1 MSIAEILA
9 RKRVAAM
16 DAFATSTKGAT
27 HTNTTAI
34 EIGLR
39 EAFVPEEDIEHVAAE
54 MQKNISPNKITAVV
68 NKTDYIADAARS
80 ILKAEGHKIV
90 EAQAI
95 KKVVDKATKTNGAKP
110 SNLLDLLR
118 DYATVEMLRESSVW
132 NLLSLQE
139 RIKLNKEYVKQRQ
152 LSGEE
157 RTMLTPE
164 HRIGDDVKAATA
176 EATAALERIP
186 EPETHE
192 LTLSEK
198 LFMRYPSF
206 KALQD
211 SNYYR
216 SLNIADKVMVSREYA
231 KQAQLI
237 AMEAQHASRV
247 GEKAMEQA
255 EVAKALEQGADKALN
270 DISKKNETFSLDIV
284 LNERQQLGV
293 EYAKAG
299 KSFVFTGAA
308 GTGKTTGCR
317 EIARALLQ
325 RGDLG
330 RHYFKVIE
338 NDKTVSRSGPG
349 IAFCAYTRRATSNI
363 RRALH
368 RDATLEKELEHNVV
382 TIHRLLEYEPEF
394 YTTPDDPTKQ
404 KMRFVP
410 KRTAHNPITCKVIV
424 IEEASML
431 GLDLWE
437 KLYDAM
443 LPGTVLIFVGDINQ
457 LPPVFGKSIM
467 NYALAQLPIVELT
480 EVYRQA
486 LDSGVIVDAHR
497 VLKGLPPEG
506 NKDVAIVE
514 GKSPTQ
520 VGQEKMSRAMGAF
533 FKEMWTR
540 KEYDPNQ
547 DIILSP
553 WNKQY
558 MGTDNINNWIA
569 QFLGEERSA
578 MVYEVLT
585 NRRKMYLAVG
595 DRVMFE
601 KQDGIIVKISHN
613 AQYLGK
619 MPQPASTALTR
630 FGLRKMAV
638 SDATTEDFELSGIGY
653 ENINIDEVPDEERK
667 AQASHLVTLRMD
679 SGEEETLSSVGDF
692 AEQKFSLGYCLTVH
706 KAQGCEWRKVYI
718 LLHKD
723 HTLGGF
729 LSRELIY
736 TAMTRAREKL
746 VLITKKALLAKAVQ
760 TQVIKGNTLEEK
772 VASINSGATNI
783 GQYKV
788 VKT

>member
-9 RKRVAAM
+9 RKQAKQAVYPLPTAPHTHSAADIQATLAASGAVA
-16 DAFATSTKGAT
+16 
-27 HTNTTAI
+27 
-34 EIGLR
+34 
-39 EAFVPEEDIEHVAAE
+39 EEDLEIVAAE
-54 MQKNISPNKITAVV
+54 EQKALQPQEIARHDPTSPVV
-68 NKTDYIADAARS
+68 ESIKRS
-80 ILKAEGHKIV
+80 
-90 EAQAI
+90 
-95 KKVVDKATKTNGAKP
+95 NGAKP
-110 SNLLDLLR
+110 ANLLDLLR
-118 DYATVEMLRESSVW
+118 SHATVEILRESSVW
-132 NLLSLQE
+132 NLLSLPE
-139 RIKLNKEYVKQRQ
+139 RILLNKEYNKQRQ
-152 LSGEE
+152 LSGQE
-157 RTMLTPE
+157 RTVLTPE
-164 HRIGDDVKAATA
+164 VKIGDDVKVAV
-176 EATAALERIP
+176 ALENDPAVVSGQLEVQEQPVIR
-186 EPETHE
+186 
-192 LTLSEK
+192 TLSIAEK
-198 LFMRYPSF
+198 LFMQYPSF
-206 KALQD
+206 QVLQQSD
-211 SNYYR
+211 YYR
-216 SLNIADKVMVSREYA
+216 SLNIADKVLVSREYS
-231 KQAQLI
+231 KQMSLMAL
-237 AMEAQHASRV
+237 EAGRASRD
-247 GEKAMEQA
+247 GEAAMLKEEQLKAVQQGA
-255 EVAKALEQGADKALN
+255 AKALEDVSLKHEAFAL
-270 DISKKNETFSLDIV
+270 DVV
-284 LNERQQLGV
+284 LNERQMLGV

-317 EIARALLQ
+317 EIARALLL

-330 RHYFKVIE
+330 THTFKVEEPATGKSI
-338 NDKTVSRSGPG
+338 KRTGPG
-349 IAFCAYTRRATSNI
+349 IAFCAYTRRATANI

-368 RDATLEKELEHNVV
+368 KDPQLEKDLEDNVV

-394 YTTPDDPTKQ
+394 YTTPDEPMKQ

-410 KRTAHNPITCKVIV
+410 KRTAQNPLSVKVIV

-437 KLYDAM
+437 KLYAAM
-443 LPGTVLIFVGDINQ
+443 RPGTVLIFVGDINQ

-467 NYALAQLPIVELT
+467 NYALAQLPVVELT

-506 NKDVAIVE
+506 NKDVEIVE
-514 GKSPTQ
+514 GQSKFA
-520 VGQEKMSRAMGAF
+520 VGQEKMARSMGAL
-533 FKEMWTR
+533 FKQLFNDGR
-540 KEYDPNQ
+540 YDPNQ

-558 MGTDNINNWIA
+558 MGTININNWIA
-569 QFLGEERSA
+569 QFLGEERAA

-601 KQDGIIVKISHN
+601 KQDGIILRISHN

-692 AEQKFSLGYCLTVH
+692 ADQRFSLGYCLTVH

-746 VLITKKALLAKAVQ
+746 VIIGKKPLLAKAVQ
-760 TQVIKGNTLEEK
+760 YQEIKGNTLQEK
-772 VASINSGATNI
+772 IASINAGAVNI
-783 GQYKV
+783 GSYQV
-788 VKT
+788 VKTS